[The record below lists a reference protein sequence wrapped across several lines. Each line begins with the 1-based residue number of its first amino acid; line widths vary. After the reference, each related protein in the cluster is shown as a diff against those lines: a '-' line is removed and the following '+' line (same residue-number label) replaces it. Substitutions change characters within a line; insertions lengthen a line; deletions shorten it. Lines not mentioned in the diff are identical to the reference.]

1 MSEVKRK
8 SASRTKDIS
17 TEILTQPIRGKIETA
32 NLVE

>member
-1 MSEVKRK
+1 MTEVKRK